1 MVSFVTDGTVRAAAS
16 CRRSGR
22 GSAGTFSSASVGR
35 AARSSIFMEKPR
47 AWTALS
53 VCISEARDATTLI
66 REFRPLGFAASDRR
80 RRDQSAAT
88 RGALCTCVKRLLLYP
103 FSLLHPR
110 PSFLLLWLP
119 CLLPRSLTHPCS
131 SLYSPVIQHDGGC
144 VHARAS
150 PPTTSSSTSSTI
162 SPFPFLTLSPIHIHI
177 PCRFPLSLFSLPP
190 CLLSL
195 GSVLRRIEGC
205 TAQRSAVTLFLS
217 ASTKGGVRSIAF
229 DCPYWTF
236 RCPYWT
242 FVQKRAS
249 ENKLV
254 SRWTTDRR
262 RTTCRL
268 NDVVLSTRGA
278 GITASI
284 FLHR

>member
-1 MVSFVTDGTVRAAAS
+1 M
-16 CRRSGR
+16 
-22 GSAGTFSSASVGR
+22 
-35 AARSSIFMEKPR
+35 
-47 AWTALS
+47 
-53 VCISEARDATTLI
+53 CISEARDATTLI

-103 FSLLHPR
+103 LSLLHPC
-110 PSFLLLWLP
+110 PSFLFLWLP
-119 CLLPRSLTHPCS
+119 CLLPRSLTRPCS

-144 VHARAS
+144 VYAIAS
-150 PPTTSSSTSSTI
+150 PPTTSSSSTSSSTI

-177 PCRFPLSLFSLPP
+177 PCRFPLSLSLSLLSFPL
-190 CLLSL
+190 CFLSL

-254 SRWTTDRR
+254 LGRWTTDRR
-262 RTTCRL
+262 RTTCRRCC
-268 NDVVLSTRGA
+268 SFYEGT
-278 GITASI
+278 GITSVD
-284 FLHR
+284 FLPPLTKYWFFFFLDGITPHFYFSWT